1 MPDDRIQN
9 SPERKELTVREPEPY
24 AHAYSEPS
32 FKEKL
37 RVYALAAGEA
47 VVYRALLLYYAADRP
62 ETPKWA
68 KAAVYGALGYFILPV
83 DAMPDLIPGVG
94 YVDDLGALMLAFGT
108 IAAYVDENVRI
119 KAQDKLRDW
128 FGAKD

>member
-1 MPDDRIQN
+1 VPDDRIEKPVG
-9 SPERKELTVREPEPY
+9 SKELALREAEPY
-24 AHAYSEPS
+24 EHAYSEPR
-32 FKEKL
+32 FRDKL

-47 VVYRALLLYYAADRP
+47 VVYRALLLYYAADRS

-94 YVDDLGALMLAFGT
+94 SVDDLGALMLAMGT
-108 IAAYVDENVRI
+108 IAAYIDENVRV
-119 KAQDKLRDW
+119 KARDKLRDW
-128 FGAKD
+128 FGGV